1 MLDNSSSKKV
11 SLSFFWKIMENGGSQ
26 GVQFIVSL
34 VLARLLSPKE
44 YGLIAMATIFITI
57 ANVLVQN
64 GFATALIQR
73 KDDKAGDYS
82 SVIILNFMV
91 ALALYLLLYFFS
103 PEIAAF
109 FDNPEIPGVLKSL
122 GLVVFPG
129 GVISVQNAYI
139 SKRMRFKS
147 LFIATFFASILSGIV
162 SIYLAFKHFGV
173 YALVWQQLI
182 YYFSL
187 MTILFIVSDFKFI
200 WDFEIYRLKLL
211 FSFGWKILVASLI
224 DTAFENLNALVLGKV
239 YNEETLGNY
248 NRGEQ
253 FPKLIVMN
261 LGSAIQ
267 SVMLPLM
274 SAKQDS
280 KESVRELLKN
290 SVRLAG
296 YIILPMMAGLIA
308 VADILIAVL
317 LGEKWLSSVP
327 FLRFLCLAYAFW
339 PIHIANLQAINA
351 LGRSDK
357 FLKLEIIKKIIG
369 LTALAIGVYFGSIA
383 VVAMKAVADFIG
395 IFVNSY
401 PNKELLDYDIK
412 KQIKDVFPSF
422 ALSTLMGLIIYFV
435 SLSLKSSFTSLIL
448 LIILGIFVY
457 IALSI
462 LTKNRDLQ
470 FLKESFLKIRSKN
483 E

>member
-103 PEIAAF
+103 PEIAVF

-173 YALVWQQLI
+173 YA
-182 YYFSL
+182 F
-187 MTILFIVSDFKFI
+187 ILFQPND
-200 WDFEIYRLKLL
+200 
-211 FSFGWKILVASLI
+211 
-224 DTAFENLNALVLGKV
+224 DTFYCK
-239 YNEETLGNY
+239 
-248 NRGEQ
+248 
-253 FPKLIVMN
+253 
-261 LGSAIQ
+261 
-267 SVMLPLM
+267 
-274 SAKQDS
+274 
-280 KESVRELLKN
+280 
-290 SVRLAG
+290 
-296 YIILPMMAGLIA
+296 
-308 VADILIAVL
+308 
-317 LGEKWLSSVP
+317 
-327 FLRFLCLAYAFW
+327 
-339 PIHIANLQAINA
+339 
-351 LGRSDK
+351 
-357 FLKLEIIKKIIG
+357 
-369 LTALAIGVYFGSIA
+369 
-383 VVAMKAVADFIG
+383 
-395 IFVNSY
+395 
-401 PNKELLDYDIK
+401 
-412 KQIKDVFPSF
+412 
-422 ALSTLMGLIIYFV
+422 
-435 SLSLKSSFTSLIL
+435 
-448 LIILGIFVY
+448 
-457 IALSI
+457 
-462 LTKNRDLQ
+462 
-470 FLKESFLKIRSKN
+470 
-483 E
+483 